1 MYAPCVKCGFRAAVT
16 VQSMATGR
24 QLEMCAHHYRENRTA
39 MEERGW
45 YTIIDLRE
53 AVQ

>member
-1 MYAPCVKCGFRAAVT
+1 MYEPCVKCGFRAAVT

-24 QLEMCAHHYRENRTA
+24 RLDMCSHHYVENRI
-39 MEERGW
+39 ELENRGW